1 MLKKSKLQHE
11 LLNGRQFSF
20 PFKFLIEVQLDRLKH
35 SEAYFSSMTY
45 QFLTW
50 DFKLCNRSTVH
61 PKIGYTCAEVYHE
74 SWGNYSNFF
83 LSKKV
88 FRCHSCKP
96 ATDKQMPRERN
107 PSQTILEFVRLFRSC
122 ISSSLDTRHGHVVSE
137 LLFSFSAKSIFSLA

>member
-1 MLKKSKLQHE
+1 MLQKSKLQHE

-61 PKIGYTCAEVYHE
+61 PKIGYTCAEVYRE
-74 SWGNYSNFF
+74 STT
-83 LSKKV
+83 
-88 FRCHSCKP
+88 
-96 ATDKQMPRERN
+96 AT
-107 PSQTILEFVRLFRSC
+107 
-122 ISSSLDTRHGHVVSE
+122 SSSQRRSSGATAANLPLISRCQGRGTLAKPS
-137 LLFSFSAKSIFSLA
+137 LSLFACSGPAFPLPWTQDMAM